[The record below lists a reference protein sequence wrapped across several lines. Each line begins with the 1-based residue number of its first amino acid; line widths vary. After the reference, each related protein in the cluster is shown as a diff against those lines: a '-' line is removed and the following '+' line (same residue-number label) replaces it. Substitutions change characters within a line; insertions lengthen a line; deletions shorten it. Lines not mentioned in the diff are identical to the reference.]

1 MAKFVGSCVVVF
13 VLAVGFVALN
23 QAQDLAALFEAF
35 RAETPAEKLAWL
47 AVVVI
52 PLVLIPSALWLCDAL
67 LRQRRATAALEL
79 RLGGVRQGA
88 RDLARS
94 QVDADAAVHHLA
106 RTDPEAAI
114 GALGQR
120 LTEAERAAQVQER
133 RNDIGDL
140 QSRVDELRAVQERL
154 RERLAPVLQKRR
166 SIEQLFAELDSR
178 QNDIE
183 RVLVEVAGGD
193 DAAAIDVRL
202 TDLTEFIRRGH
213 ERCDEM
219 EGAAKTIAGLK
230 EDYAELR
237 ARLAPHAAA
246 KDGIRRRIKD
256 LDDVRDRLAADID
269 ALQQTP
275 QGNLAARVQAFADD
289 KKKLGDG
296 VADLELQFSR
306 LATLRKDVE
315 GLSANFDR
323 ALDVLALSEAGAGA
337 GDADARLAELSQ
349 FVKTTQARFE
359 GIERNMA
366 VFGQLKAKL
375 GDLQSRL
382 GPLESK
388 DGGVADLIAQV
399 GDIRDR
405 LIAKIEH
412 IEADENGDLAA
423 RVNTFIEAKQEL
435 EKRVSTVTEQFSKLA
450 TIRNDIAGLFDK
462 LSNAADTSSN

>member
-289 KKKLGDG
+289 KNRRRYDVPGRVACRRIAQQREHGDRG
-296 VADLELQFSR
+296 RGQGALAAQRLPYLRRGRPADPPCL
-306 LATLRKDVE
+306 
-315 GLSANFDR
+315 
-323 ALDVLALSEAGAGA
+323 
-337 GDADARLAELSQ
+337 
-349 FVKTTQARFE
+349 QARPLTAVHLVQHPREPF
-359 GIERNMA
+359 A
-366 VFGQLKAKL
+366 VFGPAT
-375 GDLQSRL
+375 
-382 GPLESK
+382 
-388 DGGVADLIAQV
+388 AA
-399 GDIRDR
+399 
-405 LIAKIEH
+405 
-412 IEADENGDLAA
+412 AA
-423 RVNTFIEAKQEL
+423 RRRRPRRPA
-435 EKRVSTVTEQFSKLA
+435 RPGSQFPY
-450 TIRNDIAGLFDK
+450 RRIAREWR
-462 LSNAADTSSN
+462 